1 MEQAI
6 EQTIEHNY
14 PVYIAIWFTVSILTL
29 LIFKGIP
36 RKMKKIE
43 DRQTRNSL
51 FTIMIFIGL
60 PLLLIAVLAPLVF
73 VIGDKNMEFHY
84 KAVWIGLILVF
95 LIYFFMKQKGG
106 KSELPQK

>member
-1 MEQAI
+1 M

-14 PVYIAIWFTVSILTL
+14 PVYIAVWFAVSILTL

-51 FTIMIFIGL
+51 FTVMIFIGL
-60 PLLLIAVLAPLVF
+60 PLLLISVLAPLIF

-84 KAVWIGLILVF
+84 KLYDWADTIFGL
-95 LIYFFMKQKGG
+95 FFEKTKKQ
-106 KSELPQK
+106 

>member
-1 MEQAI
+1 M

-14 PVYIAIWFTVSILTL
+14 PVYIAVWFAVSILTL

-43 DRQTRNSL
+43 DRQSRNSL

-60 PLLLIAVLAPLVF
+60 PLLLLSVLAPLIF

-84 KAVWIGLILVF
+84 KVIWIGLILVF
-95 LIYFFMKQKGG
+95 LIYFLKKQKSN
-106 KSELPQK
+106 KKV